1 MQGAGSAPP
10 SIADANVISGSSAL
24 AEGHRPRLTG
34 RGPALADVLSY
45 PAPRHWP
52 TGTGPG
58 YPARVGALAGV
69 RPDGCLIAAGSG
81 PDCAG
86 TAAGFRAG
94 RPPGLQAGLPPDCGR
109 RDSRPGYRRILDR
122 AAAGIPDRAAAG
134 IPDRA
139 A

>member
-1 MQGAGSAPP
+1 MRVLVQRRHQ
-10 SIADANVISGSSAL
+10 L
-24 AEGHRPRLTG
+24 LT
-34 RGPALADVLSY
+34 LMSY

-86 TAAGFRAG
+86 TAAGF
-94 RPPGLQAGLPPDCGR
+94 QAGLTPDCGR

-139 A
+139 AAGIPYRAA